1 MPPDS
6 NSQVLLFVL
15 RAMALTVYAFPAS
28 VTAGSPS
35 DFQYPAIARN
45 PIRSTGSMCSDLDH
59 YLIQG
64 RIALLWIEK
73 IWRILLLSG
82 LISLGRGWFGVD
94 VELVD

>member
-1 MPPDS
+1 
-6 NSQVLLFVL
+6 
-15 RAMALTVYAFPAS
+15 
-28 VTAGSPS
+28 
-35 DFQYPAIARN
+35 
-45 PIRSTGSMCSDLDH
+45 MCSDLDH